1 MIRIGHFRK
10 KLAAQRRREQK
21 AKEEAAKAAENAKID
36 AYNTN
41 EREEGRQKDQ
51 TAATKREDY
60 VLKNGT
66 VEYKSFI
73 KRHRD
78 EIKNILGIRSK

>member
-73 KRHRD
+73 KRHQD